1 MRDFLKALMLT
12 ITFASRMAEAEDI
25 GRIKALF
32 NEFEDF
38 NEDLIVKAF
47 DEKSEAEFLVTE
59 TEDLV
64 DELIQEFPDWIE
76 KRKIGEPTHEGRFI
90 ELV

>member
-1 MRDFLKALMLT
+1 MRDFLKALLT
-12 ITFASRMAEAEDI
+12 IIFVSQMAEAEDA

-47 DEKSEAEFLVTE
+47 DEKSEWEFLLTE
-59 TEDLV
+59 TEDFV

-76 KRKIGEPTHEGRFI
+76 KRQIGEATHEGRYI